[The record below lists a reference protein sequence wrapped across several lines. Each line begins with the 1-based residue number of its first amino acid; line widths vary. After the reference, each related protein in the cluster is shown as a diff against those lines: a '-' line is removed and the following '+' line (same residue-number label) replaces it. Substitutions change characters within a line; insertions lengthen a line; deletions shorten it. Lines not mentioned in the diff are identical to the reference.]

1 MMEGSGTGSGAGFGA
16 GSVLVTNGSGCGS
29 RWPQKYGSRLV
40 RQFSD
45 YHLIV
50 PDVRIIPPAIPDA
63 GVAPVPVADDVPQYV
78 DLDGNPVQF
87 VMVQEPQPPQQ
98 LGKGFFAK
106 FDIDISL
113 LF

>member
-1 MMEGSGTGSGAGFGA
+1 
-16 GSVLVTNGSGCGS
+16 
-29 RWPQKYGSRLV
+29 
-40 RQFSD
+40 
-45 YHLIV
+45 
-50 PDVRIIPPAIPDA
+50 
-63 GVAPVPVADDVPQYV
+63 VPQYV

-98 LGKGFFAK
+98 LGKGFFAM